1 MGNYEEYPMSDEEP
15 DHDESNEDELLQRWK
30 EGDQDAADQIVNQY
44 LSRLTALARTRL
56 SPKMRRRVDPE
67 DVVQSAYRSFFRN
80 AADDKYVLERSGDLW
95 RLLAAIMM
103 NKLHGQVEYHTAK
116 KRAIG
121 KEESMLVAGDGS
133 TSIVNPGAFAKQPS
147 TTEMLGLTEELE
159 RTMAELPASQR
170 RILELRLQGHSVEEI
185 AEDIDR
191 SERTVRRALENI
203 RNMLAQRLNGEGET
217 K

>member
-1 MGNYEEYPMSDEEP
+1 MSDEAP
-15 DHDESNEDELLQRWK
+15 DSDESTEDGLLKRWM
-30 EGDQDAADQIVNQY
+30 EGDQEAADEIVDRY

-80 AADDKYVLERSGDLW
+80 AADDRYVLERSGDLW

-103 NKLHGQVEYHTAK
+103 NKLHGQVEFHSAK

-121 KEESMLVAGDGS
+121 KEESMLAAGGGAS
-133 TSIVNPGAFAKQPS
+133 SVINPGAFAHQPS

-159 RTMAELPASQR
+159 RTMTELPAAHR
-170 RILELRLQGHSVEEI
+170 RILELRLQGHSVTEI
-185 AEDIDR
+185 AEDIER

-203 RNMLAQRLNGEGET
+203 RNMLAQRLKGDEG
-217 K
+217 KK

>member
-1 MGNYEEYPMSDEEP
+1 MSEEELDRSDSS
-15 DHDESNEDELLQRWK
+15 DNTEDELLNRWK
-30 EGDQDAADQIVNQY
+30 EGDQEAADQIVDRY

-80 AADDKYVLERSGDLW
+80 AADDRYVLERSGDLW

-121 KEESMLVAGDGS
+121 KEESMLVGGDG
-133 TSIVNPGAFAKQPS
+133 TSSVINPGAFVKQPS
-147 TTEMLGLTEELE
+147 TTEMLGVTEELE
-159 RTMAELPASQR
+159 RTMADLPETQR
-170 RILELRLQGHSVEEI
+170 RILELRLQGHSVTEI
-185 AEDIDR
+185 AEDVKR

-203 RNMLAQRLNGEGET
+203 RNMLAQRLSGDEES